1 MPEPMRAF
9 TLDSFDS
16 PPRLRDDMPE
26 PRPADNELLVRVQA
40 SSVNPVD
47 AAIAG
52 GVLKEMVEHEF
63 PVTLGR
69 DFAGVV
75 EQTGNEVYGFLPASN
90 PTVHEGSWTELITV
104 PEDDFAAAKPRN
116 LDMASAGVAPLAGI
130 TALAARDALAPTRDE
145 TVLVIGA
152 TGGVG
157 SFFVQ
162 LAAGAGAHVIA
173 PAFPEDEEYLRDL
186 GAREILDRNADLE
199 TTLRERHA
207 GGVNAIL
214 DLVNYTPQDSLLKEG
229 GRLAS
234 PLGAAGEGPERF
246 NLIAQSSPSNL
257 QRLAE
262 LLDSGT
268 LRVHIQKSHELA
280 RAGEALQALAG
291 SHTQGKLGLSIDHL

>member
-9 TLDSFDS
+9 ALDSFDS

-186 GAREILDRNADLE
+186 GATEILDRNADLE
-199 TTLRERHA
+199 ATLRDRHA
-207 GGVNAIL
+207 DGVDAIL
-214 DLVNYTPQDSLLKEG
+214 DLVSYTPQDSLLKEG

-234 PLGAAGEGPERF
+234 PLGAAGDGPQRF
-246 NLIAQSSPSNL
+246 NLTAEPSPSNL
-257 QRLAE
+257 QRLSE
-262 LLDSGT
+262 LLDNRT
-268 LRVHIQKSHELA
+268 LRVHVQESYELA
-280 RAGEALQALAG
+280 RAAEALQELSG
-291 SHTQGKLGLSIDHL
+291 SHTQGKLSLRIA

>member
-1 MPEPMRAF
+1 MRAF

-26 PRPADNELLVRVQA
+26 PRASENQLLVRVQA

-186 GAREILDRNADLE
+186 GATEILDRNADLE
-199 TTLRERHA
+199 ATLRDRHA
-207 GGVNAIL
+207 DGVDAIL
-214 DLVNYTPQDSLLKEG
+214 DLVSYTPQDSLLKEG

-234 PLGAAGEGPERF
+234 PLGAAGDGPQRF
-246 NLIAQSSPSNL
+246 NLTAEPSPSNL
-257 QRLAE
+257 QRLSE
-262 LLDSGT
+262 LLDNRT
-268 LRVHIQKSHELA
+268 LRVHVQESYELA
-280 RAGEALQALAG
+280 RAAEALQELSG
-291 SHTQGKLGLSIDHL
+291 SHTQGKLSLRIA

>member
-9 TLDSFDS
+9 ALDSFDS

-116 LDMASAGVAPLAGI
+116 LDMASAGAAPLAGI

-186 GAREILDRNADLE
+186 GATEILDRNADLE
-199 TTLRERHA
+199 ATLRDRHA
-207 GGVNAIL
+207 DGVDAIL
-214 DLVNYTPQDSLLKEG
+214 DLVSYTPQDSLLKEG

-234 PLGAAGEGPERF
+234 PLGAAGDGPQRF
-246 NLIAQSSPSNL
+246 NLTAEPSPSNL
-257 QRLAE
+257 QRLSE
-262 LLDSGT
+262 LLDNRT
-268 LRVHIQKSHELA
+268 LRVHVQESYELA
-280 RAGEALQALAG
+280 RAAEALQELSG
-291 SHTQGKLGLSIDHL
+291 SHTQGKLSLRIA